1 MRPRTPRPFRIS
13 DGLVLVAAT
22 GLGLAGCRFLF
33 SLRDLVWGDLWKTSN
48 SSAYTTVL
56 AIAIGTAPLVSV
68 LLACLTLAVLVLRL
82 APPRPRRGR
91 LWRQP
96 GFLACVAVAFTLG
109 WKLAGL
115 LVLIVAELAT
125 SRTPGLPPPGQLLG
139 ELMAILL
146 VPRGN
151 IGGSV
156 LLVWSIAWAS
166 GRCRPEP
173 SWVDRAGRVL
183 GAAWVGITLLGVL
196 GGVFW

>member
-13 DGLVLVAAT
+13 DCLVLVAAS
-22 GLGLAGCRFLF
+22 GVGLAGCRFLF

-48 SSAYTTVL
+48 SSAYSTVL

-68 LLACLTLAVLVLRL
+68 LLACLTLAVLTLRL
-82 APPRPRRGR
+82 TPPRPHRRR

-96 GFLACVAVAFTLG
+96 GFLACVAVAFTFG

-115 LVLIVAELAT
+115 FVLFGVELAT
-125 SRTPGLPPPGQLLG
+125 SGPTGLPALGELVG
-139 ELMAILL
+139 ELMALLL

-156 LLVWSIAWAS
+156 LLVWSVAWAS
-166 GRCRPEP
+166 GQCLPEP
-173 SWVDRAGRVL
+173 SWIDRAGRAL